1 MRKVQINTKEL
12 SISKRQNRK
21 RHVWKYE
28 AFMNL
33 VMDREALEFTDYK
46 KAKAM
51 YNCAFQRVKYLKDQG
66 KILDYKVAMKSR
78 GKLIYVFKKST
89 RKPNV

>member
-12 SISKRQNRK
+12 SASRRQRK
-21 RHVWKYE
+21 PRHVWKYE
-28 AFMNL
+28 PFMNL
-33 VMDREALEFTDYK
+33 QMDTEALEFKDYK

-51 YNCAFQRVKYLKDQG
+51 YNCVFQHVKYLQGKG
-66 KILDYKVAMKSR
+66 KILDYKVAMRSR
-78 GKLIYVFKKST
+78 GDVIYVYKKST

>member
-12 SISKRQNRK
+12 SASIRQKRK

-33 VMDREALEFTDYK
+33 QMDTEALEFTDYK

-51 YNCAFQRVKYLKDQG
+51 YNCAFQHVKHLKDQG
-66 KILDYKVAMKSR
+66 KILDYKVAMRSR
-78 GKLIYVFKKST
+78 GKLIYVYKKST
-89 RKPNV
+89 RKPHV

>member
-12 SISKRQNRK
+12 SASRSKRK
-21 RHVWKYE
+21 PRHVWKYE
-28 AFMNL
+28 PFMNL
-33 VMDREALEFTDYK
+33 VMDREALEFKDYK

-51 YNCAFQRVKYLKDQG
+51 YNCVFQRVKYLKSQG
-66 KILDYKVAMKSR
+66 KALDYKVAMRSR
-78 GKLIYVFKKST
+78 GDVIYVYKKST

>member
-1 MRKVQINTKEL
+1 MKKVQISTKEL
-12 SISKRQNRK
+12 TASKRHNRK

-33 VMDREALEFTDYK
+33 QMDTEALEFTDYK
-46 KAKAM
+46 KAKLM
-51 YNCAFQRVKYLKDQG
+51 YNCAFQRVQHLKSLG
-66 KILDYKVAMKSR
+66 KIFDYKVAMRSR
-78 GKLIYVFKKST
+78 GKLIYVYKKST

>member
-12 SISKRQNRK
+12 SASKRQNRK

-33 VMDREALEFTDYK
+33 QMDTEALEFTDYK

-51 YNCAFQRVKYLKDQG
+51 YNCAFQRVKYLKSLG
-66 KILDYKVAMKSR
+66 KILDYKVAMRSR
-78 GKLIYVFKKST
+78 GDVIYVYKKST

>member
-12 SISKRQNRK
+12 SASKGKRK
-21 RHVWKYE
+21 PRHIWKYE
-28 AFMNL
+28 PFMNL
-33 VMDREALEFTDYK
+33 QMDTEALEFKDYN

-51 YNCAFQRVKYLKDQG
+51 YNCAFMRVKYLKSQG
-66 KILDYKVAMKSR
+66 KILDYKVAMRSR
-78 GKLIYVFKKST
+78 GDVIYVYKKST

>member
-1 MRKVQINTKEL
+1 MRKIQINTKEL
-12 SISKRQNRK
+12 SASKRQRRP

-33 VMDREALEFTDYK
+33 QMDTEALEFTDYK
-46 KAKAM
+46 KAKLM
-51 YNCAFQRVKYLKDQG
+51 YNVCYQYIQRKKKEG
-66 KILDYKVAMKSR
+66 RIFDYDVALRSR

-89 RKPNV
+89 RKPHV